1 MTNLSSPPETIEALT
16 YAGFDEMTV
25 ATNHIFDCGTI
36 GYCGTQAFEQ
46 TLENLHN
53 AGIKTVGGGMNID
66 EAHQPAIFEIN
77 GVKFG
82 VLGYDDISADQLG
95 ATATSPGT
103 AGMDDSY
110 EDELAAPPQEPSFYK
125 PASMLHTTRL
135 EADIKALKQQVD
147 VVIVQ
152 VQTGFEDTHDASPRS
167 IKALRAAADAGADL
181 VVGNQGHSVQPIEVR
196 GNTFI
201 SYALGNFIFDQ
212 VHTVDETQ
220 GYLLEADF
228 WGKTL
233 ANVRMVPYQIQDLY
247 KPMFV
252 DAATSAKIFT
262 DIASGTA
269 DLPAPDAVITQ

>member
-1 MTNLSSPPETIEALT
+1 
-16 YAGFDEMTV
+16 
-25 ATNHIFDCGTI
+25 
-36 GYCGTQAFEQ
+36 
-46 TLENLHN
+46 
-53 AGIKTVGGGMNID
+53 MNID
-66 EAHQPAIFEIN
+66 EAHQPAIFEVN
-77 GVKFG
+77 GIKFG
-82 VLGYDDISADQLG
+82 VLGYDDISADELG
-95 ATATSPGT
+95 ATADSPGT

-110 EDELAAPPQEPSFYK
+110 ADELAAPPKEPSFYK

-135 EADIKALKQQVD
+135 EADIKALKKQVD

-196 GNTFI
+196 GNSFI
-201 SYALGNFIFDQ
+201 TYALGNFIFDQ

-220 GYLLEADF
+220 GFLLEADF

-233 ANVRMVPYQIQDLY
+233 ANVRMLPYQIQDLY
-247 KPMFV
+247 KPEFT

-262 DIASGTA
+262 DSAKGTA
-269 DLPAPDAVITQ
+269 DLPAPNVVPTQ